1 MADEFSYL
9 SGKRGKFTDYSL
21 LEAASESHIKKTQ
34 GRILTVINLTEK
46 SLVLISVKKY

>member
-1 MADEFSYL
+1 MNFHI
-9 SGKRGKFTDYSL
+9 SL
-21 LEAASESHIKKTQ
+21 VNGENLPIIPFLEAASESHIKKTQ